1 MPILEDNKFSFDDF
15 ASFEAIDTWWSQ
27 YKSKKD
33 KEGYTPIGAAVL
45 NGASL
50 ESIAYL
56 MQLYTFD
63 GSPEASSHNEENP
76 FSDISNDVSKSK
88 SPLEIACMV
97 MNADA
102 AEVLMSDHRIYQLKD
117 EDGNPIPKMTC
128 YGDPLVDTDESGEV
142 TREYFMYSSIPLYEE
157 YTKESYKYTNEED
170 LGVSHTYKCCNC
182 TEADILAASILPKP
196 DILIKF
202 VGKFISTHHQCKL
215 SEIVDS
221 SGNNPLVFA
230 CLANCYESVDYLLNH
245 NQSSDNPDLVNKS
258 NTDGVSALSVALL
271 SNDQDL
277 IAKLLDFVS
286 IEDLLRSAF
295 SKADH
300 QMINS
305 ILLGVVQH
313 SSNIYLWYDESYD
326 WSDGTSVLVANY
338 IEDENNHSLYE
349 LFNNDS
355 YNYDTH
361 FTTLESNRC
370 CHIIA
375 VLYRNNKQP
384 FNLAASKFTE
394 LIDNHSSI
402 YADTVKILFESGD
415 VTLVQILNIANTD
428 KRNACI
434 DKIFT
439 SYDKTLFSSLIMLVD
454 SSDTHDKALTVI
466 SHLYT
471 SSYFDPNHLK
481 DLSKDEVIPTD
492 ILFEIIDYLNISLS
506 EIDSS
511 ISDCEFKSDLIKYL
525 FSNDTISLADI
536 DSGISNFEFKKS
548 IIIDLFNDPDL
559 DVTVE
564 DLLSL
569 SASTACSV
577 INDLYSDGDIAIPDD
592 VYTIY
597 DHYSDDLSD
606 LVSDLKPLI
615 GCRKF
620 IDSNEIASDFYWAYS
635 FRTHTGR
642 NWYNPLYYQSSVPPI
657 TDTSLK
663 PVDGARYKSVLLS
676 DNTRGITFS
685 PTEFRLARYNSL
697 PEFYTSSAYSAT
709 STSNGMIVSFN
720 KSVVSY
726 TFPLPDDMYSINDS
740 NEITWNTDHPL
751 YALLLNN
758 RCYSD
763 ADISVAIVFNKE
775 HESITEGNSV
785 TRNFRLSAKPKADVV
800 LNISSNKVGRL
811 NVSSNTLTF
820 TPTNWNVD
828 QAVTFNAINDN
839 IDNGNVSAIITVSVT
854 STDARYNGIS
864 DSSLYFIVVDNDTA
878 GISYVTSSIELAEGA
893 SVTRSFKLNT
903 KPRANV
909 TIRISSD
916 CSSRLSI
923 SPTVLT
929 FTPDNWSSE
938 KVVTFRALDND
949 VHDSDV
955 SGTVAIRVESSDTS
969 YNLISVPSI
978 SVTIRDNDAA
988 VFGKL
993 AFESGYF
1000 AVDTDPDY
1008 KLPILQKTKGTKP
1021 MHNTTSEWM
1030 KLVKTQWS
1038 SQYNSETDY
1047 ETYQVPKSPKPGK
1060 PFEYDLIYDEHID
1073 VTDE

>member
-15 ASFEAIDTWWSQ
+15 ASFEAINSWWKGE

-45 NGASL
+45 NGAPL
-50 ESIAYL
+50 ECIAYL

-63 GSPEASSHNEENP
+63 GSPESSSYNIENP
-76 FSDISNDVSKSK
+76 FRDISTDVSKGK

-102 AEVLMSDHRIYQLKD
+102 VEVLMSDHRIYQLKD

-157 YTKESYKYTNEED
+157 YTKESYKYTSEED
-170 LGVSHTYKCCNC
+170 LGISHTYKCCSC
-182 TEADILAASILPKP
+182 TEADILTASILPKP

-202 VGKFISTHHQCKL
+202 VDKFLSLHHQCNL
-215 SEIVDS
+215 SDVVDS

-230 CLANCYESVDYLLNH
+230 CLANCYESVDYLLNN
-245 NQSSDNPDLVNKS
+245 NQPGDNSDLVNNT

-305 ILLGVVQH
+305 ILLGVVQS
-313 SSNIYLWYDESYD
+313 SSNIYKWYDKSYV
-326 WSDGTSVLVANY
+326 WSDEISVLVANY

-355 YNYDTH
+355 YNHDTH
-361 FTTLESNRC
+361 FITLESNRC

-384 FNLAASKFTE
+384 FNLAASKFNE
-394 LIDNHSSI
+394 LINNHPSI
-402 YADTVKILFESGD
+402 YADTVRVLFDSGD
-415 VTLVQILNIANTD
+415 VTLTQILSITD
-428 KRNACI
+428 TYKRNTCI
-434 DKIFT
+434 SKIFT
-439 SYDKTLFSSLIMLVD
+439 SYDKTLFSSLVALVD
-454 SSDTHDKALTVI
+454 SSDTHDKALAVI
-466 SHLYT
+466 SHLYET
-471 SSYFDPNHLK
+471 SYFDLSHIQ
-481 DLSKDEVIPTD
+481 DLSKDEAMSKD
-492 ILFEIIDYLNISLS
+492 ILFEIIGYLNVSLS

-525 FSNDTISLADI
+525 FSHKSISLVDI
-536 DSGISNFEFKKS
+536 DSDIGNFEFKKS
-548 IIIDLFNDPDL
+548 VIIDLFNDPDL
-559 DVTVE
+559 DVTIE

-569 SASTACSV
+569 SASTACSA
-577 INDLYSDGDIAIPDD
+577 INDLYSDGNIVIPDD

-597 DHYSDDLSD
+597 DHYSDSLSN
-606 LVSDLKPLI
+606 LHNDLKPLI

-620 IDSNEIASDFYWAYS
+620 IDSSEIASDFYWAYS

-642 NWYNPLYYQSSVPPI
+642 NWYNPLHYQNSVPPI
-657 TDTSLK
+657 TDTSVK
-663 PVDGARYKSVLLS
+663 PVDGTRYKSVLLS
-676 DNTRGITFS
+676 DNVRGITFS

-709 STSNGMIVSFN
+709 STNNGMIVSFN

-726 TFPLPDDMYSINDS
+726 TFPLPDDMYLINDS

-751 YALLLNN
+751 YNLLLNN

-763 ADISVAIVFNKE
+763 ADISVVIIFNKE

-811 NVSSNTLTF
+811 SVSQNKLIF
-820 TPTNWNVD
+820 TSINWNVD
-828 QAVTFNAINDN
+828 QAVTFSAINDS
-839 IDNGNVSAIITVSVT
+839 IDNGNIIATITVSAT
-854 STDARYNGIS
+854 STDTRYNGIS
-864 DSSLYFIVVDNDTA
+864 DSSLYFIVVDNDIA
-878 GISYVTSSIELAEGA
+878 GVSYVTSSIELAEGA

-903 KPRANV
+903 KPNANV

-923 SPTVLT
+923 SPTMLT
-929 FTPDNWSSE
+929 FTPDNWSNE

-949 VHDSDV
+949 VHDGDV
-955 SGTVAIRVESSDTS
+955 YGTVTIRVESLDTS
-969 YNLISVPSI
+969 YNLISAPSI
-978 SVTIRDNDAA
+978 SVIIRDNDVA

-1008 KLPILQKTKGTKP
+1008 KLPILQKTKGAKP

-1030 KLVKTQWS
+1030 KLVKTQWGD
-1038 SQYNSETDY
+1038 QYNSETDY
-1047 ETYQVPKSPKPGK
+1047 ATYQVPKSPKPDK
-1060 PFEYDLIYDEHID
+1060 
-1073 VTDE
+1073 

>member
-15 ASFEAIDTWWSQ
+15 ASFEAVDIWWTH
-27 YKSKKD
+27 KIKKD

-45 NGASL
+45 NGAPL
-50 ESIAYL
+50 ECIAYL

-63 GSPEASSHNEENP
+63 GSPESSSYNIENP
-76 FSDISNDVSKSK
+76 FRDISTDVSKGK

-102 AEVLMSDHRIYQLKD
+102 VEVLMSDHRIYQLKD

-157 YTKESYKYTNEED
+157 YTKESYKYITEED
-170 LGVSHTYKCCNC
+170 LGVSHVYKCCSC
-182 TEADILAASILPKP
+182 TDADILAASILPKP
-196 DILIKF
+196 DILIKL
-202 VGKFISTHHQCKL
+202 VDKFISSHYQCNL

-221 SGNNPLVFA
+221 SDNNPLVFV
-230 CLANCYESVDYLLNH
+230 CLANCYESVDYLLNN
-245 NQSSDNPDLVNKS
+245 NQPDDNQYLVNNT

-305 ILLGVVQH
+305 ILLGVVQS
-313 SSNIYLWYDESYD
+313 SSNIYKWYDKSYI
-326 WSDGTSVLVANY
+326 WSDETSVLVANY
-338 IEDENNHSLYE
+338 IEDENNRSLYE

-355 YNYDTH
+355 YDYNTH

-384 FNLAASKFTE
+384 FNLAASKFNE
-394 LIDNHSSI
+394 LINNHPSI
-402 YADTVKILFESGD
+402 YADTVRVLFDSGD
-415 VTLVQILNIANTD
+415 VTLTQILSITD
-428 KRNACI
+428 TYKRNTCI
-434 DKIFT
+434 SKIFT
-439 SYDKTLFSSLIMLVD
+439 SYDKTLFSSLVALVD
-454 SSDTHDKALTVI
+454 SSDTHDKALAVI
-466 SHLYT
+466 SHLYET
-471 SSYFDPNHLK
+471 SYFDLSHLQ
-481 DLSKDEVIPTD
+481 DLSKDEAMSKD
-492 ILFEIIDYLNISLS
+492 ILFEIIGYLNVSLS

-525 FSNDTISLADI
+525 FNHKSISLADI
-536 DSGISNFEFKKS
+536 DSDIGNFEFKKS
-548 IIIDLFNDPDL
+548 VIIDLFNDPDL
-559 DVTVE
+559 DVTIE

-569 SASTACSV
+569 SASTACST
-577 INDLYSDGDIAIPDD
+577 INDLYSDGNIVIPDD

-597 DHYSDDLSD
+597 DHYSDSLSN
-606 LVSDLKPLI
+606 LHNDLKPLI

-620 IDSNEIASDFYWAYS
+620 IDSSEIASDFYWAYS

-642 NWYNPLYYQSSVPPI
+642 NWYIPLYYQNSVPPI
-657 TDTSLK
+657 TDTSIK
-663 PVDGARYKSVLLS
+663 PVDGTRYKSVLLS
-676 DNTRGITFS
+676 DNARGITFS
-685 PTEFRLARYNSL
+685 PTEFRLARYKSL
-697 PEFYTSSAYSAT
+697 PEFYTNSSYSAT
-709 STSNGMIVSFN
+709 STNNGMIVSFN

-751 YALLLNN
+751 YNLLLNN
-758 RCYSD
+758 KCYTDS
-763 ADISVAIVFNKE
+763 DISVAIIFNKG
-775 HESITEGNSV
+775 HASITEGNFV
-785 TRNFRLSAKPKADVV
+785 TRNFRLSAKPKANVV

-811 NVSSNTLTF
+811 SVSQSKLIF
-820 TPTNWNVD
+820 TPANWNVD
-828 QAVTFNAINDN
+828 QTVTFSAINDS
-839 IDNGNVSAIITVSVT
+839 IDNGNVIATITVSAT
-854 STDARYNGIS
+854 STDTRYNGIS
-864 DSSLYFIVVDNDTA
+864 DNSLYFTVVDNDIA
-878 GISYVTSSIELAEGA
+878 GVSYVTSSIELAEGA
-893 SVTRSFKLNT
+893 SVARSFKLNT
-903 KPRANV
+903 KPSANV

-923 SPTVLT
+923 SPTMLT
-929 FTPDNWSSE
+929 FTPDNWSNE
-938 KVVTFRALDND
+938 KIVTFRALDND
-949 VHDSDV
+949 VHDGDV
-955 SGTVAIRVESSDTS
+955 SGTITIRVESLDTS
-969 YNLISVPSI
+969 YNLISAPSI
-978 SVTIRDNDAA
+978 FVVIRDNDVAI
-988 VFGKL
+988 FGKL

-1008 KLPILQKTKGTKP
+1008 KLPILQKTKGAKP

-1030 KLVKTQWS
+1030 KLVKTQWGD
-1038 SQYNSETDY
+1038 QYNSETDY
-1047 ETYQVPKSPKPGK
+1047 ATYQVPKSPKPGK

-1073 VTDE
+1073 VIDE